1 MCNRGETLDSI
12 KSLLAL
18 SARQRQLRKQLEAN
32 RGRLHRMAYAWSH
45 NIDVADEIA
54 QKTII
59 NALDNADDI
68 KNIDAIDIW
77 LFRALSNCFADFC
90 RQYPE
95 ETDVDKVL
103 ASKKDTPDTVHGQN
117 EMLASIRYAI
127 ARLPLKYR
135 QVITFVD
142 IEGFSYAKVADILD
156 VPMGTIM
163 SRLNRARQS
172 LKKRL
177 AESKLKSKKTGL
189 KVV

>member
-1 MCNRGETLDSI
+1 MDSI
-12 KSLLAL
+12 KSLLTL
-18 SARQRQLRKQLEAN
+18 SAKQRQLSKQLEAI

-45 NIDVADEIA
+45 NTDVADEIV
-54 QKTII
+54 QKTITH
-59 NALDNADDI
+59 ALDNVDDI
-68 KNIDAIDIW
+68 KSVDAMDIW
-77 LFRALSNCFADFC
+77 LFRSLSNCFADFC
-90 RQYPE
+90 RQCPE
-95 ETDVDKVL
+95 AANIDKAL
-103 ASKKDTPDTVHGQN
+103 ARKKNTPDTVHGQN

-135 QVITFVD
+135 QIITFVD

-172 LKKRL
+172 LEKRL
-177 AESKLKSKKTGL
+177 AEPKIKSEKTEL